1 MIKQKRIN
9 YKNYELKV
17 LFETLNNMTNNSYGY
32 DVSKCIVNNI
42 VALNDKYR
50 EIVSK
55 IYNPNNDP
63 AVQEYNRKTA
73 DLVAKYADK
82 NENGTIKIDQNK
94 NPIITEQREAFEE
107 ELKKLQE
114 ENKELIDKVNKAP
127 EENNKWMNEDCELSV
142 WVPDVDFE
150 KNPEYQIPPV
160 LVHYLLR

>member
-1 MIKQKRIN
+1 
-9 YKNYELKV
+9 
-17 LFETLNNMTNNSYGY
+17 MTNNSYGY

-42 VALNDKYR
+42 ISLNDKYN

-55 IYNPNNDP
+55 IYNSNNDP

-73 DLVAKYADK
+73 DLVMKFADK
-82 NENGTIKIDQNK
+82 NENGSIKFDQNK
-94 NPIITEQREAFEE
+94 NPIITEQREAFDE

-127 EENNKWMNEDCELSV
+127 EENNKWMNEDCEISV